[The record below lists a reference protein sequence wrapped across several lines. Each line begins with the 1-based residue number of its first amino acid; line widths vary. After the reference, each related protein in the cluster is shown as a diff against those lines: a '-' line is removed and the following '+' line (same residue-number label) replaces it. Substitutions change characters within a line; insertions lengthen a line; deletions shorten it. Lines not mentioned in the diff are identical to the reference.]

1 MENLYHSGL
10 AKFANAPILGARV
23 AGAVA
28 PFPQGNHG
36 VQPDGQFI
44 TELLGDQASFQAPPR
59 VLSKSY
65 AEFARLAVPVPRHV
79 RRLSYL
85 DGYLPGYGPGQNPAT
100 IHVLGPYLRRSPGN
114 RACVCWIAT
123 RAL

>member
-59 VLSKSY
+59 VLNKSY
-65 AEFARLAVPVPRHV
+65 AEFARLGVQVPCHV

-85 DGYLPGYGPGQNPAT
+85 DGYLPGYGPGQNAPTTASA
-100 IHVLGPYLRRSPGN
+100 LYLRRSPGN

-123 RAL
+123 RGL